1 MSVKKAQSIVNE
13 VEDRLGITLVSFQ
26 NSEIEW
32 LKAQLEEFLDLEI
45 ETDELEDPEDLSD
58 DDYEH
63 LDHNSLS
70 HDSDDGEEDY

>member
-45 ETDELEDPEDLSD
+45 ETDELEDPADCEID
-58 DDYEH
+58 
-63 LDHNSLS
+63 
-70 HDSDDGEEDY
+70 EEELENDVE

>member
-32 LKAQLEEFLDLEI
+32 LKAQLEDFLDLEI
-45 ETDELEDPEDLSD
+45 ETDELEDPANCEIDEEELEND
-58 DDYEH
+58 DE
-63 LDHNSLS
+63 
-70 HDSDDGEEDY
+70 